1 MAAWVVAG
9 SGIASSVGR
18 VVFGRIADLE
28 AVDSIYLLQ
37 GSMALAAASVAGLAF
52 FGGSVAYLALF
63 AVLYGG
69 FSGAV
74 IAMSPPLY
82 ADVMG
87 VRNMPAALGASY
99 TVQLPSA
106 LLFSPAVGLLREAT
120 GSYTAPWLILGGVL
134 LASALTITGLPRR
147 FSDWHRSSLE
157 EALARVV
164 PPVVLGV
171 PADAP
176 LGMGVTEHK

>member
-1 MAAWVVAG
+1 MLSGKTVLITGAAQG
-9 SGIASSVGR
+9 VGK
-18 VVFGRIADLE
+18 G
-28 AVDSIYLLQ
+28 
-37 GSMALAAASVAGLAF
+37 MALAAASVAGLAF